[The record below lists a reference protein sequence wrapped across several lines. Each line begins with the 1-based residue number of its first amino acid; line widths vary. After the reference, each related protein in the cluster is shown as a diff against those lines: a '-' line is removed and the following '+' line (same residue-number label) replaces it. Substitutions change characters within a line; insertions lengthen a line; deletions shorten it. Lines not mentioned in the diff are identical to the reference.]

1 MIHLNTDSFPL
12 TQDQEERISKLR
24 KERQDNPYDEIDRL
38 ERDHFIDIN
47 ERKILDGT
55 IGNKYL
61 IVIKMLC
68 LQALAVKQILGN
80 THHVF
85 FHAQETDWT
94 IYTYLLKSLYKK
106 KGIADLHQYK
116 PLRPPRTT
124 HSYLSSL
131 GKQLLS
137 RGWLDDH
144 CSFIRERW
152 ISADSHLLH
161 FYSGE
166 SVLYFLHSNF
176 NVLSDARRQQIY
188 KNTLQQFYP
197 SLREEESSEYAE
209 QLEKLIPKKS
219 KFAQSVGNLFVICSP
234 KNESADIQYRSH
246 PNGTPCFCHPEKEN
260 RKVLESLQKGDLN
273 DDILCWIEGKQMIS
287 QFRIDTHVLDPKKH
301 RIYFFTQIPKKTRKK
316 LKREVD
322 SIVSRVEKIVENRGF
337 YRSQLDKGL
346 CLLKRWFCCGSRNQK
361 SKCDRSFS

>member
-55 IGNKYL
+55 IDNKYL
-61 IVIKMLC
+61 SIIKMLC

-80 THHVF
+80 THHIF
-85 FHAQETDWT
+85 FHAQETNWT

-106 KGIADLHQYK
+106 REVLDLHQYK
-116 PLRPPRTT
+116 PLRPPRTSNSCLT
-124 HSYLSSL
+124 SL

-137 RGWLDDH
+137 RGWVDDH
-144 CSFIRERW
+144 YSFVRERW

-161 FYSGE
+161 LSWGE
-166 SVLYFLHSNF
+166 SALWFLGLNQNMMSAE
-176 NVLSDARRQQIY
+176 DRRQIY
-188 KNTLQQFYP
+188 KSTLQQFYP

-219 KFAQSVGNLFVICSP
+219 KLPQIAGNLFVICSP
-234 KNESADIQYRSH
+234 KGESADIQYRSH
-246 PNGTPCFCHPEKEN
+246 PHGRPCFCHPEKEN

-273 DDILCWIEGKQMIS
+273 DDILCRIEGKQMIS

-322 SIVSRVEKIVENRGF
+322 SIVSRVEKTVENRGF
-337 YRSQLDKGL
+337 YRSQLDKGF